1 MKLTLELNPTQA
13 DQVVI
18 DSLKTTYTECVKT
31 ILSRDRQLLEDMA
44 DAARRQAA
52 VAELL
57 AYYMVP
63 KDYTEFI
70 SNFYKKLVD
79 TEEE

>member
-1 MKLTLELNPTQA
+1 MKLTVELNPSQA

-18 DSLKTTYTECVKT
+18 DSLKDAYIDCVKT
-31 ILSRDRQLLEDMA
+31 ILSQDRQLLEDMT
-44 DAARRQAA
+44 DATRRQAA
-52 VAELL
+52 VAEVLS
-57 AYYMVP
+57 YYMVP
-63 KDYTEFI
+63 KEYTEFI